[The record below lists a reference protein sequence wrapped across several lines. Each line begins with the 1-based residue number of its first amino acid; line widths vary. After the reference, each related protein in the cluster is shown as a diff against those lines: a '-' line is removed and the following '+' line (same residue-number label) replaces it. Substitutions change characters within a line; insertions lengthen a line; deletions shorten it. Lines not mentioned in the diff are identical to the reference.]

1 MVLAD
6 GRLAPD
12 ESDKI
17 LITPLSLITLHVEKY
32 FKHAVLSEM
41 TGTKLVKNK

>member
-32 FKHAVLSEM
+32 SKTHSALWNDLDKI
-41 TGTKLVKNK
+41 GKK